1 MMKPKVSIC
10 IPTYRQVDF
19 LRQTLNSVVA
29 QKFTDYEIIIS
40 DDSPDDSVRDLI
52 SEFHFGEKLR
62 YYRNEKSLGSPEN
75 WNSAIR
81 GANGEYVKILHH
93 DDMLAHADA
102 LGAFVD
108 LLDDNPDANFGF
120 SASRIED
127 AQSELVRESR
137 PTDKQLLMLRATPE
151 KLFLGNCIGAP
162 SATICRREAAL
173 DYDKRMKWLVDI
185 DFYIR
190 ILRQSKNFAYSSEV
204 LIVTPTNAGHQ
215 VTEICNTDAETELYE
230 YSLLYLKNV
239 EYLAHDDDAMAFLS
253 LFVGKYGSNA
263 LTGVIN
269 KHRDDFALKELME
282 NVLVS
287 YRQRPFLRF
296 VNLIYWRL
304 PAPLLV
310 QKVVRV
316 FTRFIYKILW
326 RLGIVRGN
334 WIVNF

>member
-1 MMKPKVSIC
+1 MIKPKVSIC

-40 DDSPDDSVRDLI
+40 DDSPDESVRELI
-52 SEFHFGEKLR
+52 SEFRFGEKLH

-75 WNSAIR
+75 WNAAIR
-81 GANGEYVKILHH
+81 KANGEYVKILHH
-93 DDMLAHADA
+93 DDMLANPDA
-102 LGAFVD
+102 LAAFVS

-127 AQSELVRESR
+127 ARSESVRESR
-137 PTDKQLLMLRATPE
+137 PTDKQLLMLRNTPE

-173 DYDKRMKWLVDI
+173 EYDKRMKWLVDI

-190 ILRQSKNFAYSSEV
+190 ILRQGKDFAYSTEV

-230 YSLLYLKNV
+230 YSLLYLKNA
-239 EYLAHDDDAMAFLS
+239 EYFVHDDDAMAFLS
-253 LFVGKYGSNA
+253 MFVGKYGSDA
-263 LTGVIN
+263 LTDVIN
-269 KHRDDFALKELME
+269 KYQDDLALKELME

-287 YRQRPFLRF
+287 YREKPFLRF

-304 PAPLLV
+304 PAPV
-310 QKVVRV
+310 FMQKITRV
-316 FTRFIYKILW
+316 FIRLIYKVLW
-326 RLGIVRGN
+326 RLGIARGN
-334 WIVNF
+334 WIANF

>member
-19 LRQTLNSVVA
+19 LRQTLNSVAA
-29 QKFTDYEIIIS
+29 QKFADYEIIIS

-52 SEFHFGEKLR
+52 SEFNFGEKLH

-75 WNSAIR
+75 WNAAIR
-81 GANGEYVKILHH
+81 KANGEYIKILHH
-93 DDMLAHADA
+93 DDMLAHPDA
-102 LGAFVD
+102 LEAFVG
-108 LLDDNPDANFGF
+108 LLDNNPDANFGF
-120 SASRIED
+120 CASRIED
-127 AQSELVRESR
+127 AVSESVRESR
-137 PTDKQLLMLRATPE
+137 PTDKQLHMLRATPE

-162 SATICRREAAL
+162 SATICRREAAI
-173 DYDKRMKWLVDI
+173 DYDNRMKWLVDI

-190 ILRQSKNFAYSSEV
+190 ILRQGKDFSYSPEV

-230 YSLLYLKNV
+230 YSLLYLKNA
-239 EYLAHDDDAMAFLS
+239 EYLARDDDAMAFLS
-253 LFVGKYGSNA
+253 MFVGKYGSNA
-263 LTGVIN
+263 LIDVIY
-269 KHRDDFALKELME
+269 KYRDDLPLKVLME

-287 YRQRPFLRF
+287 YRKKPFLRF

-304 PAPLLV
+304 PAPVFV
-310 QKVVRV
+310 QKVIRV
-316 FTRFIYKILW
+316 FIRLIYRILW
-326 RLGIVRGN
+326 RLSIVRGN

>member
-1 MMKPKVSIC
+1 MMNPKVSIC

-19 LRQTLNSVVA
+19 LRQTLHSVVV

-52 SEFHFGEKLR
+52 SEFNFGEKLH

-75 WNSAIR
+75 WNAAI
-81 GANGEYVKILHH
+81 GKASGEYVKILHH
-93 DDMLAHADA
+93 DDMLAHPDA
-102 LGAFVD
+102 LSAFVG
-108 LLDDNPDANFGF
+108 LLDNNPDANFGF

-127 AQSELVRESR
+127 AQSESVRESR
-137 PTDKQLLMLRATPE
+137 PTDEKLLMLRTAPE

-162 SATICRREAAL
+162 SATICRRDAAL
-173 DYDKRMKWLVDI
+173 DYDRRMKWLVDI

-190 ILRQSKNFAYSSEV
+190 ILQQSKDFAYSPEV

-230 YSLLYLKNV
+230 YSLLYFKNA
-239 EYLAHDDDAMAFLS
+239 EYLANDDDALAFLS
-253 LFVGKYGSNA
+253 MFVGKYGSNA
-263 LTGVIN
+263 LNDVIDRY
-269 KHRDDFALKELME
+269 RDDLQLQAFMKSILLRYEQK
-282 NVLVS
+282 
-287 YRQRPFLRF
+287 PFLRF

-304 PAPLLV
+304 SAPLLV
-310 QKVVRV
+310 QKAVRV
-316 FTRFIYKILW
+316 VIRFIYGILW
-326 RLGIVRGN
+326 RLNIVRGN

>member
-19 LRQTLNSVVA
+19 LRQTLHSVVV

-52 SEFHFGEKLR
+52 SEFNFGEKLH

-75 WNSAIR
+75 WNAAIR
-81 GANGEYVKILHH
+81 KASGEYVKILHH
-93 DDMLAHADA
+93 DDMLAHPDA
-102 LGAFVD
+102 LAAFVG
-108 LLDDNPDANFGF
+108 LLDNNPDANFGF

-127 AQSELVRESR
+127 AQSESVRESR
-137 PTDKQLLMLRATPE
+137 PTDQQLLMLRTAPE
-151 KLFLGNCIGAP
+151 KLFLGNCVGAP

-173 DYDKRMKWLVDI
+173 DYDQRMKWLVDI

-190 ILRQSKNFAYSSEV
+190 ILRQSKSFAYSPDM

-230 YSLLYLKNV
+230 YSLLYLKNTD
-239 EYLAHDDDAMAFLS
+239 YLGSDEDAWAFL
-253 LFVGKYGSNA
+253 LMFVGKYGSDALELVIAKYQDDQGLNA
-263 LTGVIN
+263 L
-269 KHRDDFALKELME
+269 LE
-282 NVLVS
+282 NLLFN
-287 YRQRPFLRF
+287 YQKKPFLGFMNF
-296 VNLIYWRL
+296 VYWRL
-304 PAPLLV
+304 PGPIFIQKAIRVLV
-310 QKVVRV
+310 RY
-316 FTRFIYKILW
+316 TYRILSN
-326 RLGIVRGN
+326 LKIVRGN